1 MHSRGTMLGGSMS
14 IQVTFKDGVFE
25 PLEDV
30 MGLRPGQTCTVFSD
44 EELDDI
50 RGALGWLRSL
60 KRAASSGTARLMP
73 GISDLH
79 RRFSTSCVSVGEPG
93 GSDHS
98 RVGLTDSRNR
108 RLVAQQ
114 PAGSAR
120 PVSRRARGVFR
131 RHQSRAADRPTLS
144 ALAYPAHA

>member
-1 MHSRGTMLGGSMS
+1 MLGGSMS

-60 KRAASSGTARLMP
+60 KRAASSGTARPMP
-73 GISDLH
+73 
-79 RRFSTSCVSVGEPG
+79 STTRCK
-93 GSDHS
+93 
-98 RVGLTDSRNR
+98 R
-108 RLVAQQ
+108 Q
-114 PAGSAR
+114 SACR
-120 PVSRRARGVFR
+120 THGKTV
-131 RHQSRAADRPTLS
+131 Q
-144 ALAYPAHA
+144 

>member
-50 RGALGWLRSL
+50 RGTLEWL
-60 KRAASSGTARLMP
+60 KAAEK
-73 GISDLH
+73 SDE
-79 RRFSTSCVSVGEPG
+79 FWNS
-93 GSDHS
+93 
-98 RVGLTDSRNR
+98 
-108 RLVAQQ
+108 
-114 PAGSAR
+114 
-120 PVSRRARGVFR
+120 
-131 RHQSRAADRPTLS
+131 AADAVYDTL
-144 ALAYPAHA
+144 